1 MTNTTSTLAQIPL
14 DHIAPSLTNP
24 RKTFHAGKLAEL
36 ADDIKRRGIDTP
48 VTVRPLPGARV
59 GDTDRGVQY
68 ELVCGERRYRASE
81 QAGLRTIPAIVRAL
95 TDEQA
100 LEIQLCENLKRDDLT
115 ELEEAEG
122 YQTLMQHANINADQV
137 AERIG
142 KSRSYVYGRTKL
154 LALGQEAKQA
164 LRDGGIDASRAL
176 LIARIPDSK
185 LQIKALAWASK
196 PGEYTGELPSVRQ
209 LTEWLQS
216 NVMLKLK
223 DATFKLTD
231 ARLVP
236 DAGSC
241 TDCPKRTG
249 ANPDLFSD
257 VKSADICTD
266 PPCYHSKTDVHREAL
281 MQKAQARGLQ
291 IVQGKEAQEMLGGN
305 QNRSLPENYT
315 LLHETRPDLTP
326 EGERP
331 LTLAQ
336 ALGKDAPTPILFV
349 HPRTQ
354 EHMELVPTA
363 QVLAA
368 LRAKGLERPDAPVVI
383 ARGDDPQET
392 LNDLLEGMQK
402 IIDKQSDQA
411 LRNAAINAVHTSTAE
426 QAQQLTNDMLR
437 ALLLWEQSNTYS
449 GHMAETI
456 GFEIP
461 EGGDKDEALTQHIQ
475 RLNSAGLL
483 RAAAAVLLDNTWSID
498 PTFTRAVAKH
508 LDIDAKPLQR
518 KATAEVKARYAADI
532 KALQAQIAAKNPPP
546 PTAPAAQ
553 SKRVAPAAA
562 RPAKLTPEQAKSG
575 IATAMQG
582 LEGATAAP
590 EGAVASPGAAPP
602 DPLLQSAI
610 NLVTREQKA
619 TVRLLKT
626 ELKVGTTKALEIM
639 DKLQAAGTVS
649 AVGAD
654 GVRKVMVAV

>member
-1 MTNTTSTLAQIPL
+1 MNTPSTLAQIPL
-14 DHIAPSLTNP
+14 DQIAPSLTNP
-24 RKTFHAGKLAEL
+24 RKTFHAGKLVEL

-176 LIARIPDSK
+176 LIARIPDGK
-185 LQIKALAWASK
+185 LQIKALEWASK

-223 DATFKLTD
+223 DATFKITD
-231 ARLVP
+231 ARLLP

-266 PPCYHSKTDVHREAL
+266 PPCYHSKTDAHREAI

-291 IVQGKEAQEMLGGN
+291 IVQGKEATEMLGGN
-305 QNRSLPENYT
+305 QYRSQPEDYS
-315 LLHETRPDLTP
+315 LLHEPRLDLTP

-354 EHMELVPTA
+354 EHMELVPTS

-368 LRAKGLERPDAPVVI
+368 LRAKGLERPDEPVVI

-392 LNDLLEGMQK
+392 LNDLLERMQK

-437 ALLLWEQSNTYS
+437 AFLLWEQSSTDPFD
-449 GHMAETI
+449 MAETI

-461 EGGDKDEALTQHIQ
+461 DGGDEDEALTQHIQ
-475 RLNSAGLL
+475 RLDSTGLL
-483 RAAAAVLLDNTWSID
+483 RAAISVLLANTWAYD
-498 PTFTRAVAKH
+498 PTFMRVVVKH
-508 LDIDAKPLQR
+508 LDIDVKPLQR
-518 KATAEVKARYAADI
+518 KATAEVKAKFAYMI
-532 KALQAQIAAKNPPP
+532 KDLQAQIAAKQAPP
-546 PTAPAAQ
+546 PTASAAQ
-553 SKRVAPAAA
+553 SKRVAPASA

-575 IATAMQG
+575 IAAAMQG
-582 LEGATAAP
+582 LEGSTAAP

-639 DKLQAAGTVS
+639 DKLQATGTVS